1 MNYSAVYDRGA
12 LKVVHP
18 QLEANVAEQR
28 AGRKRFEVHKNEESS
43 GLSYGYGM
51 NHAQKKSFN
60 EDTSQGYPARA
71 EPPNEFYKA
80 SPYKQLDYKSTNS
93 YREQPGGSYNSN
105 SYNQGNPG
113 YGAANGGQGY
123 GNAGGGSFNPGPSG
137 NLNRE
142 PPGKYLDQGKNQYD
156 EGMYEGYEEK
166 YTNEGNYYR
175 DKASG
180 QYDEPKYPQSIN
192 NQADYPR
199 QSEDPPAPQTEDPKP
214 GDYYDEIEKLKEEL
228 RRKEQELASYSQ
240 TLSKTPPKPVESQE
254 AMYSRINKAMFDKQ
268 RTEEQRKVNSSTLD
282 YQLNEKNRMKSL
294 YQQEKER
301 EQAVRLEM
309 LRKLKE
315 DEAYERMEKQRR
327 AKEYREQLEVQNLVK
342 SNIKNQE
349 RMFYKNDLP
358 KSFEA
363 PPQQY
368 YEPVSRSNNSSN
380 NLGYSPASFTKK
392 TPKTICYNPITGVL
406 KDTSQFVYGSFPSY
420 NVKDPSITYL
430 KNQSNIPELAAHP
443 AFQQVKF
450 TKNHPKVVPSFPIT
464 GNPLTGSPNEARDDD
479 PDAYKNQEGRMAEYG
494 QLMMKNS

>member
-18 QLEANVAEQR
+18 QLETNVTEQR
-28 AGRKRFEVHKNEESS
+28 AGRKRFEMRKNEESS

-51 NHAQKKSFN
+51 NHGQKKSFT
-60 EDTSQGYPARA
+60 EETSQAYPPRGDV
-71 EPPNEFYKA
+71 PNEFYKA
-80 SPYKQLDYKSTNS
+80 SPYKQADYKSTNS

-105 SYNQGNPG
+105 SYNQNNPG
-113 YGAANGGQGY
+113 YGAGPSQSY
-123 GNAGGGSFNPGPSG
+123 GVNAGGASGYPPGPNG

-142 PPGKYLDQGKNQYD
+142 GAGKYMEQGRNQYD
-156 EGMYEGYEEK
+156 EGMYESYEEK
-166 YTNEGNYYR
+166 YGNESNFNR
-175 DKASG
+175 DKVGA
-180 QYDEPKYPQSIN
+180 QYDEPKPSQSIG
-192 NQADYPR
+192 NQADYSR
-199 QSEDPPAPQTEDPKP
+199 QYEDPSAPQAEEPKQ

-228 RRKEQELASYSQ
+228 RRKELELASYSQ
-240 TLSKTPPKPVESQE
+240 PLNKTPPKQVDSQE

-301 EQAVRLEM
+301 EQAIRLEM

-315 DEAYERMEKQRR
+315 DEAIERMDKQRR

-349 RMFYKNDLP
+349 RMLYKNDLP

-368 YEPVSRSNNSSN
+368 EPISRSNNSAN

-420 NVKDPSITYL
+420 NVKDPSITYH

-450 TKNHPKVVPSFPIT
+450 TKNHPKVVSSFPIT
-464 GNPLTGSPNEARDDD
+464 GNPLHGSPSDARGDD
-479 PDAYKNQEGRMAEYG
+479 PEAYKNQESRMMEYG